1 MPSNVEDNFNLAAN
15 YIQSHHQEFDKT
27 SLLQFY
33 AFYKQ
38 ATAGALDTATQSRP
52 PFFKLQERAK
62 YDSWLALGSM
72 SLSEAMEEYT
82 KLLSSLKPQ
91 WNGEGDSKGS
101 SGSFGASVSRPKMEK
116 ILDDSE
122 KSIEDFIKEANI
134 EKLSD
139 LLATIDQS
147 ELNSLDESGLGL
159 IHWSSDRGNVDVLK
173 LVLDTKNID
182 IDLRDSDGQTA
193 LFYSSSCGHKACVE
207 LLLERGANKEILDN
221 DGNSC
226 LDVAYDD
233 EIKKTLC

>member
-1 MPSNVEDNFNLAAN
+1 MPSNVEENFNLAAN

-38 ATAGALDTATQSRP
+38 ATAGALDTATNARP
-52 PFFKLQERAK
+52 SFFKLQERAK

-72 SLSEAMEEYT
+72 NQSEAMQEYT
-82 KLLSSLKPQ
+82 KLLSTLKPQ
-91 WNGEGDSKGS
+91 WNGEGDGS
-101 SGSFGASVSRPKMEK
+101 SGSFGASVSRPKMEEL
-116 ILDDSE
+116 LDDSE

-134 EKLSD
+134 EKLRE
-139 LLATIDQS
+139 LLATIDQT
-147 ELNSLDESGLGL
+147 ELNSLDDSGLGL
-159 IHWSSDRGNVDVLK
+159 IHWSSDRGNVEVLK
-173 LVLDTKNID
+173 LILDTKHID

-207 LLLERGANKEILDN
+207 LLLDRGANKGILDN

-226 LDVAYDD
+226 LDVAFDD
-233 EIKKTLC
+233 EIKKILC

>member
-38 ATAGALDTATQSRP
+38 ATSGQLDTATQSRP
-52 PFFKLQERAK
+52 SFFKLQERAK

-72 SLSEAMEEYT
+72 DKSEAMQEYV

-91 WNGEGDSKGS
+91 WNGEGDSKGT
-101 SGSFGASVSRPKMEK
+101 SGSFGASVSRPKMEELLK
-116 ILDDSE
+116 ESE

-134 EKLSD
+134 EKLRE
-139 LLATIDQS
+139 LLATIDQT

-159 IHWSSDRGNVDVLK
+159 IHWSSDRGNVEVLK
-173 LVLDTKNID
+173 LILDTKHID
-182 IDLRDSDGQTA
+182 VDLRDSDGQTA

-207 LLLERGANKEILDN
+207 LLLERGANKKILDN
-221 DGNSC
+221 DANSC

-233 EIKKTLC
+233 EIKKILC